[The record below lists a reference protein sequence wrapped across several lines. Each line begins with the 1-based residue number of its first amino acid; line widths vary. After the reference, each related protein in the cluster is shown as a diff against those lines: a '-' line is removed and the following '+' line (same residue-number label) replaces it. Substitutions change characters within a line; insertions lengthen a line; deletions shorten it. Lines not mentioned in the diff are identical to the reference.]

1 MMSDETYDVHEALL
15 MAWAEHD
22 DLIARA
28 EAAELDLAAA
38 QSAAHMPA
46 DYPHGLPS
54 WINQH
59 LYAAYIGARFSDSVM
74 EQIRN
79 GRLAF
84 PEAPVYTELAA
95 TLARIAELE
104 AQLAAQAWRPVTEPP
119 QMADNYH
126 VWRRPGYHDF
136 CHFNGVNWRT
146 TGGDSVTHWQPLPA
160 PPIDPPA
167 HPTPSNSMGLAIG
180 E

>member
-1 MMSDETYDVHEALL
+1 MDNKKL
-15 MAWAEHD
+15 MRTFIATFSMPENEGDARLE
-22 DLIARA
+22 LIKLYESSLARA

-95 TLARIAELE
+95 TLARITELE

-119 QMADNYH
+119 TEIGHYLLIDANSIYCYWSMWNNGWLH
-126 VWRRPGYHDF
+126 NHDI
-136 CHFNGVNWRT
+136 N
-146 TGGDSVTHWQPLPA
+146 PLYWLKVSA

-167 HPTPSNSMGLAIG
+167 PA
-180 E
+180 